1 MLHRNVS
8 EPNANSILY
17 GSVVEFKSC
26 MASTG
31 STERG
36 RNYGI
41 EPYI

>member
-1 MLHRNVS
+1 MLHHNVG

-26 MASTG
+26 MAST
-31 STERG
+31 ERG

-41 EPYI
+41 ESHI